1 MNTEHQNWQVET
13 ATSSRSED
21 IEYFIRRDGDSVAV
35 ASDIINPETEQ
46 PSKEIADLLC
56 AAPELLEALEAM
68 VKRIEYYSAIPES
81 ERPTIEQWEY
91 TEGSTE
97 MDKARAAIAKAKP

>member
-56 AAPELLEALEAM
+56 AAPDLLEALKAM
-68 VKRIEYYSAIPES
+68 VSVYAGQVQNDGSYTVIDASA
-81 ERPTIEQWEY
+81 RT
-91 TEGSTE
+91 
-97 MDKARAAIAKAKP
+97 AIAKAEGKA